1 MIVLDEQL
9 GSSRIVAGIER
20 WYGGSV
26 ITLNELR
33 PGTRVF
39 DDAAPTLLRS
49 ATWPTF
55 VTINYKDF
63 WRKIPASPDY
73 CAICLK
79 LPTER
84 SLEVPGL
91 LRWVLALPGLRT
103 KRERMGAVVSVVDR
117 KVVLYRD

>member
-9 GSSRIVAGIER
+9 GSSRIIAGIER

-26 ITLNELR
+26 ITLNALR
-33 PGTRVF
+33 PGTRVL
-39 DDAAPTLLRS
+39 DDAAPTLLR
-49 ATWPTF
+49 TVPRPTF

-63 WRKIPASPDY
+63 WKKIPASPDY
-73 CAICLK
+73 CAVCFK

-91 LRWVLALPGLRT
+91 LRRVLSLPGLRT
-103 KRERMGAVVSVVDR
+103 RRERMGVVVSVVDR
-117 KVVLYRD
+117 KVAVYRD